1 MPNEIIID
9 PNTGLTIDPT
19 PPPPDPNIQVELKA
33 KHYYLVA
40 EILFST
46 AAYESFSTLNTIAAA
61 CAGAADD
68 DLVILPITPQ
78 RVFYVYSI
86 LTYKPEGQF
95 NRVNTEMYDLLL
107 PQIQA
112 GYIAGDEKWMWLGSQ
127 ISATRD
133 QNLSV
138 VNQMIANGKSKLYS

>member
-1 MPNEIIID
+1 MADTDIEV
-9 PNTGLTIDPT
+9 
-19 PPPPDPNIQVELKA
+19 QLKA

-46 AAYESFSTLNTIAAA
+46 AAYESFKTLQSIGVA
-61 CAGAADD
+61 CQGALDD
-68 DLVILPITPQ
+68 DLITLLIAPEK
-78 RVFYVYSI
+78 VFYVYNI

-95 NRVNTEMYDLLL
+95 NRVNSEMYDLLL

-112 GYIAGDEKWMWLGSQ
+112 GAAGGNEQWIWLGIQ
-127 ISATRD
+127 IQSVRD

-138 VNQMIANGKSKLYS
+138 VDTMMANGKARLYS

>member
-1 MPNEIIID
+1 MADTDIS
-9 PNTGLTIDPT
+9 
-19 PPPPDPNIQVELKA
+19 VELKA

-46 AAYESFSTLNTIAAA
+46 AAYESYKTLNSIAVA
-61 CAGAADD
+61 CQGTLDD
-68 DLVILPITPQ
+68 DLVTLLIAPEK
-78 RVFYVYSI
+78 VFYVYNI

-95 NRVNTEMYDLLL
+95 NRVNSEMYDLLL

-112 GYIAGDEKWMWLGSQ
+112 GAQGGNEQWIWLGTQ
-127 ISATRD
+127 IQSVRD

-138 VNQMIANGKSKLYS
+138 VDNMIANGKSRLYS